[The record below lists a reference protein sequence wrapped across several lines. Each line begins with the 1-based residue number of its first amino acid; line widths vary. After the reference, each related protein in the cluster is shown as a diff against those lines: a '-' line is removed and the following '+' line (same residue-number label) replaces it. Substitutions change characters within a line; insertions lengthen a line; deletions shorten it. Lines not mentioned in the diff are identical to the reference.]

1 MKKDY
6 FYFCLKGLLQYQQ
19 NYFNF
24 FLSKVG
30 RREDRERGEKKKTSV
45 GSSLEI
51 SSFGEL
57 HKCKYLK

>member
-6 FYFCLKGLLQYQQ
+6 FYFCLKGLHQQ

-30 RREDRERGEKKKTSV
+30 RREDRERGKKKKTSV
-45 GSSLEI
+45 GSTKEI
-51 SSFGEL
+51 SPFGEL